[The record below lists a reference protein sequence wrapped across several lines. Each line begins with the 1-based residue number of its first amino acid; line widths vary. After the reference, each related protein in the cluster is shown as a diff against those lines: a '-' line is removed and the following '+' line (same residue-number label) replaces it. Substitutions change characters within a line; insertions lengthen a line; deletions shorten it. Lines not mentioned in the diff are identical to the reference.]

1 MLTVKNSILRS
12 LKVIA
17 ASLLFVWLAWTF
29 LIPGDDG
36 NKVIAWGCFL
46 FFSVTLIKGIVN
58 LFDRRAKILI
68 DANGIYFPGR
78 KKRIIDWS
86 EIKEFEIER
95 NEYQDIVWIE
105 LKEGEPLHLKM
116 FYLDIPPEVLHKHV
130 ESCMRHAA
138 GLPDREELRKNAGK
152 KGLADFVEP
161 AGNKYIAD
169 NDAEKSLPDNSGRAE
184 AQNPGISACSHK
196 NLQPGRSEK
205 TENAADALNDDS
217 TDVKTTKIDLEAFAK
232 ELNRVSDSIEKL
244 AEKKTGNGAPA
255 DTPLITENAENVDDL
270 DDLADTDGAN
280 DADDAIGDADS
291 ILTRQWQIP
300 QWFSD
305 EPVTN
310 DMIWTSVL
318 TGGGVVMLFG
328 LAYLEGDP
336 PKISLAEQI
345 IVVIA
350 FTVLAPFFMFI
361 HSFLRGSD
369 THREW
374 LGLDTK
380 KSVSYSVKAKK
391 RVAAP
396 KPQKTGES
404 PRKARNKKHRR

>member
-1 MLTVKNSILRS
+1 MLKVKNSILRS
-12 LKVIA
+12 LLVIA
-17 ASLLFVWLAWTF
+17 GSLLFAWIAWTV
-29 LIPGDDG
+29 LIPGDEG
-36 NKVIAWGCFL
+36 NKVIAWGSFL
-46 FFSVTLIKGIVN
+46 FFSATLIKGIVN

-78 KKRIIDWS
+78 KRGIIDWS

-95 NEYQDIVWIE
+95 NEYQDIIWIE
-105 LKEGEPLHLKM
+105 LKRGESLHFKM

-310 DMIWTSVL
+310 EIIWTGVL
-318 TGGGVVMLFG
+318 GSTLCAILFAF
-328 LAYLEGDP
+328 AYLTGDP

-345 IVVIA
+345 MVVIA
-350 FTVLAPFFMFI
+350 FGVLAPFFLFI
-361 HSFLRGSD
+361 HSFFRG
-369 THREW
+369 TTIHRDW
-374 LGLDTK
+374 AGLSAK

-391 RVAAP
+391 SAAAG

-404 PRKARNKKHRR
+404 PRKVRSKKKRR

>member
-105 LKEGEPLHLKM
+105 LKRGEPLHLKM
-116 FYLDIPPEVLHKHV
+116 FYLDIHPEVLHKHV
-130 ESCMRHAA
+130 ESCMRRAA

-152 KGLADFVEP
+152 KGLAEFVDSGEP
-161 AGNKYIAD
+161 GESGKNAALGAALPSSAAEDSDKAEQALIGDNEGNEGEEGCAENTSSDESAGPD
-169 NDAEKSLPDNSGRAE
+169 NLSRNNDEEAEKPDDNYLTSKHLLP
-184 AQNPGISACSHK
+184 P
-196 NLQPGRSEK
+196 
-205 TENAADALNDDS
+205 
-217 TDVKTTKIDLEAFAK
+217 
-232 ELNRVSDSIEKL
+232 
-244 AEKKTGNGAPA
+244 
-255 DTPLITENAENVDDL
+255 
-270 DDLADTDGAN
+270 
-280 DADDAIGDADS
+280 
-291 ILTRQWQIP
+291 
-300 QWFSD
+300 WFSD

-318 TGGGVVMLFG
+318 TGGGVAMLFG

-345 IVVIA
+345 MVIVA
-350 FTVLAPFFMFI
+350 FSVLAPFFMFI

-374 LGLDTK
+374 AGLDTK

-396 KPQKTGES
+396 KSQKTGES
-404 PRKARNKKHRR
+404 PRKGRSKKHRR

>member
-116 FYLDIPPEVLHKHV
+116 FYLDIHPEILHKHV
-130 ESCMRHAA
+130 ESCMRRAA

-152 KGLADFVEP
+152 KGLAEFVGPAEFTEP
-161 AGNKYIAD
+161 THSEIVPGGAAVSAVEDPEDSDDVDDAEEIPDDDSIDAEEPEEADESEKPAD
-169 NDAEKSLPDNSGRAE
+169 NYLTSKHLLP
-184 AQNPGISACSHK
+184 P
-196 NLQPGRSEK
+196 
-205 TENAADALNDDS
+205 
-217 TDVKTTKIDLEAFAK
+217 
-232 ELNRVSDSIEKL
+232 
-244 AEKKTGNGAPA
+244 
-255 DTPLITENAENVDDL
+255 
-270 DDLADTDGAN
+270 
-280 DADDAIGDADS
+280 
-291 ILTRQWQIP
+291 
-300 QWFSD
+300 WFSD

-404 PRKARNKKHRR
+404 PRKVPNKKKRR

>member
-36 NKVIAWGCFL
+36 NKAIAWGCFL

-105 LKEGEPLHLKM
+105 LKRGEPLHLKM
-116 FYLDIPPEVLHKHV
+116 FYLDIHPEVLHKHV
-130 ESCMRHAA
+130 ESCMRRAA

-152 KGLADFVEP
+152 KSLAEFVDSGEP
-161 AGNKYIAD
+161 GESSESGKNAALGAALPSSAAGDSD
-169 NDAEKSLPDNSGRAE
+169 NAEQALIGDNEGNEGEEGCAENASSDESAGPDNLGRNNDEEAEKPD
-184 AQNPGISACSHK
+184 
-196 NLQPGRSEK
+196 
-205 TENAADALNDDS
+205 
-217 TDVKTTKIDLEAFAK
+217 
-232 ELNRVSDSIEKL
+232 
-244 AEKKTGNGAPA
+244 GNY
-255 DTPLITENAENVDDL
+255 
-270 DDLADTDGAN
+270 
-280 DADDAIGDADS
+280 
-291 ILTRQWQIP
+291 LTSRWLFP
-300 QWFSD
+300 SWFSS

-310 DMIWTSVL
+310 DIIWTGVI
-318 TGGGVVMLFG
+318 TGGLVAMLFVF
-328 LAYLEGDP
+328 AHLEGDP

-345 IVVIA
+345 MVIIA
-350 FTVLAPFFMFI
+350 FSVLAPFFMFI

-374 LGLDTK
+374 AGLDTK
-380 KSVSYSVKAKK
+380 KSVSYSVKPDKLS
-391 RVAAP
+391 AAR
-396 KPQKTGES
+396 KTAGNK
-404 PRKARNKKHRR
+404 PRKGRSKKHRR

>member
-46 FFSVTLIKGIVN
+46 FFSATLIKGIVN

-105 LKEGEPLHLKM
+105 LKRGEPLHLKM
-116 FYLDIPPEVLHKHV
+116 FYLDIHPEVLHKHV
-130 ESCMRHAA
+130 ESCMRRAA

-152 KGLADFVEP
+152 KGLAEFVEP
-161 AGNKYIAD
+161 GESGKNAALGAALPSSAAVDSDNAEQAFVGDNEGNDGEEGCAENASSDESAG
-169 NDAEKSLPDNSGRAE
+169 PDNLGRNNDEEADESENSISGSAE
-184 AQNPGISACSHK
+184 PD
-196 NLQPGRSEK
+196 PE
-205 TENAADALNDDS
+205 E
-217 TDVKTTKIDLEAFAK
+217 
-232 ELNRVSDSIEKL
+232 
-244 AEKKTGNGAPA
+244 
-255 DTPLITENAENVDDL
+255 AENPDD
-270 DDLADTDGAN
+270 N
-280 DADDAIGDADS
+280 Y
-291 ILTRQWQIP
+291 LTSKHLLP
-300 QWFSD
+300 PWFSD

-318 TGGGVVMLFG
+318 TGGGVAMLFG

-374 LGLDTK
+374 AGLDTK

-404 PRKARNKKHRR
+404 PRKVRSKKKRR